1 MPLTDLE
8 IAKNRLKITNAT
20 LVIVKNKK
28 IIFESNSKG
37 IGDLVKAIEFFK
49 GELSGSSAADLII
62 GKAAALLFI
71 YASFNSVFAKTIS
84 RSAISALKNSNI
96 KFEYEKIVP
105 RIMNRE
111 KNDICPFEKLVI
123 DCNSPTQAYK
133 KIKSFLGFC

>member
-1 MPLTDLE
+1 MSLQDLE

-20 LVIVKNKK
+20 LVIVKDKK

-37 IGDLVKAIEFFK
+37 ISDLVKAIEFFK
-49 GELSGSSAADLII
+49 KELFGSSAADIII

-71 YASFNSVFAKTIS
+71 YARLDSVFAKTMS
-84 RSAISALKNSNI
+84 KSAMLALKNSNI

-105 RIMNRE
+105 RIMNKE

-123 DCNSPTQAYK
+123 DCSSPTQAYE
-133 KIKSFLGFC
+133 KIKSFLGFY